1 MFSYIKGLVVE
12 KKIDKIILENRGIGY
27 EILVSSHTLSSLSI
41 GSEEKIYTKF
51 IVREDEFILV
61 GFFTHEEQKL
71 FSTLTNVSKVG
82 PKLALSI
89 LSTYSP
95 KIIKGLILNSE
106 INMLSKVPG
115 LGKKTAERLIL
126 ELKDKFDILE
136 SEVQPT
142 FFTNSPTLE
151 LEAIEALISL
161 GFTKRESE
169 IVVKKIVSQNNTDN
183 IGSVIKK
190 SLLLLNKN

>member
-1 MFSYIKGLVVE
+1 M
-12 KKIDKIILENRGIGY
+12 
-27 EILVSSHTLSSLSI
+27 
-41 GSEEKIYTKF
+41 
-51 IVREDEFILV
+51 
-61 GFFTHEEQKL
+61 
-71 FSTLTNVSKVG
+71 
-82 PKLALSI
+82 
-89 LSTYSP
+89 STYSP

-106 INMLSKVPG
+106 IDMLSKVPG

-142 FFTNSPTLE
+142 FFTNNPTLE
-151 LEAIEALISL
+151 VEAIEALISL

-183 IGSVIKK
+183 IESLIKK